1 MLFLKTGVC
10 FFPWIFGYLDPWLP
24 MHVELVA
31 AWRCLFLSG
40 SADLWIRCYQQ
51 RIRYLT
57 ICDLTICNLTALTLP
72 LLPCCHYLTVVA
84 PWRCLFL
91 SGSTDLW
98 IHCYQQRICYL
109 TTCNLTMHFLKS
121 GVCFFPW
128 IFGYLDPWLPMHV
141 ELVAPRRCLFLSRST
156 DLWIHCYQQR
166 IRYLTICDL
175 TICNLTAITLLLLP
189 WCRYLTV
196 VAPWRCLIFERIY
209 GSIDILLLTV
219 DLLPLPLVT

>member
-1 MLFLKTGVC
+1 MHFAKIGCV
-10 FFPWIFGYLDPWLP
+10 FFSMDIRIFGSLTTNACR
-24 MHVELVA
+24 VGGTQEVSIFE
-31 AWRCLFLSG
+31 RICG
-40 SADLWIRCYQQ
+40 SADLWIHCYQQ

-121 GVCFFPW
+121 GVCFSPW
-128 IFGYLDPWLPMHV
+128 IFGYLDPWLPIHV
-141 ELVAPRRCLFLSRST
+141 ELVAPWRCLFLSGST
-156 DLWIHCYQQR
+156 DLWIHCY
-166 IRYLTICDL
+166 
-175 TICNLTAITLLLLP
+175 
-189 WCRYLTV
+189 
-196 VAPWRCLIFERIY
+196 
-209 GSIDILLLTV
+209 
-219 DLLPLPLVT
+219 